1 MCYRS
6 EDNDYAYVCLQENF
20 LCLFAPLHNL
30 KVFIFLAYKGMEKYM
45 HCGVKTNLDEKKL

>member
-20 LCLFAPLHNL
+20 LCLFAPLHSL
-30 KVFIFLAYKGMEKYM
+30 KLFIFLAYKRMEKYM
-45 HCGVKTNLDEKKL
+45 LCGVEPSLGEKKL